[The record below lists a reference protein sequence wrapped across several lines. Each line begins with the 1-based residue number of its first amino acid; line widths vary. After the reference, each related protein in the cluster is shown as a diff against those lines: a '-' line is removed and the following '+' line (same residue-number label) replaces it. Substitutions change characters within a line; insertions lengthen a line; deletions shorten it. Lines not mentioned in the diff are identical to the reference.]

1 MAVSE
6 KKVTGKFYR
15 IWSAADK
22 LWHRI
27 SFWTHANDVEFEDG
41 KTAQT
46 KVGAIKGI
54 TTSTNTKET
63 GYAADAT
70 TVAALNQ
77 SLDSLTNGKITIKN
91 DIMGTM
97 IGKICFI
104 YYKHTISGVV
114 KNKEY
119 FLENVTNLGLSL
131 PLMSTDFPTLTSPMF
146 MVNGDWSTPTAAIAA
161 LQLKADGTLS
171 WVSSHGHTEPLT
183 YMGFI
188 AYIAK

>member
-1 MAVSE
+1 MA
-6 KKVTGKFYR
+6 KYLDLTGLKYFITKR
-15 IWSAADK
+15 I
-22 LWHRI
+22 
-27 SFWTHANDVEFEDG
+27 G
-41 KTAQT
+41 KTDISKIGDGT
-46 KVGAIKGI
+46 CTGAI
-54 TTSTNTKET
+54 ST
-63 GYAADAT
+63 
-70 TVAALNQ
+70 LNQ
-77 SLDSLTNGKITIKN
+77 SLGNLANGTITIKN

-104 YYKHTISGVV
+104 YYKHTAGGVV

-131 PLMSTDFPTLTSPMF
+131 PLMNTDGKTFPTLTSPMF
-146 MVNGDWSTPTAAIAA
+146 MVDGRWDTPNSAIAA

>member
-1 MAVSE
+1 M
-6 KKVTGKFYR
+6 
-15 IWSAADK
+15 
-22 LWHRI
+22 
-27 SFWTHANDVEFEDG
+27 
-41 KTAQT
+41 
-46 KVGAIKGI
+46 
-54 TTSTNTKET
+54 
-63 GYAADAT
+63 
-70 TVAALNQ
+70 

-104 YYKHTISGVV
+104 YYKHVISGVV

-119 FLENVTNLGLSL
+119 FLENVTNLGLPL
-131 PLMSTDFPTLTSPMF
+131 PLMKPDFPTLTSPMF
-146 MVNGDWSTPTAAIAA
+146 MVAGDWSTPTAAIAA

>member
-1 MAVSE
+1 MA
-6 KKVTGKFYR
+6 KYLDLTGLKYFITKR
-15 IWSAADK
+15 I
-22 LWHRI
+22 
-27 SFWTHANDVEFEDG
+27 G
-41 KTAQT
+41 KTDISKIGDGT
-46 KVGAIKGI
+46 CTGAI
-54 TTSTNTKET
+54 S
-63 GYAADAT
+63 
-70 TVAALNQ
+70 ALNQ
-77 SLDSLTNGKITIKN
+77 SLSSLTNSKITIKN

-104 YYKHTISGVV
+104 YYKHTAGGVV

-131 PLMSTDFPTLTSPMF
+131 PLMKPDFPILTSPMF
-146 MVNGDWSTPTAAIAA
+146 MVTGDWSTPTAAIAV
-161 LQLKADGTLS
+161 LQLKADCTLS

>member
-1 MAVSE
+1 M
-6 KKVTGKFYR
+6 
-15 IWSAADK
+15 
-22 LWHRI
+22 
-27 SFWTHANDVEFEDG
+27 
-41 KTAQT
+41 
-46 KVGAIKGI
+46 GA
-54 TTSTNTKET
+54 
-63 GYAADAT
+63 
-70 TVAALNQ
+70 
-77 SLDSLTNGKITIKN
+77 
-91 DIMGTM
+91 M

-104 YYKHTISGVV
+104 YYKHTITGVV

-131 PLMSTDFPTLTSPMF
+131 PLMNTDGKTFPILTSPMF
-146 MVNGDWSTPTAAIAA
+146 LVDGNWSTPTAAIAA

>member
-1 MAVSE
+1 MA
-6 KKVTGKFYR
+6 KYLDLTGLKYFITKR
-15 IWSAADK
+15 I
-22 LWHRI
+22 
-27 SFWTHANDVEFEDG
+27 G
-41 KTAQT
+41 KTDISKIGDGT
-46 KVGAIKGI
+46 CTGAI
-54 TTSTNTKET
+54 S
-63 GYAADAT
+63 
-70 TVAALNQ
+70 ALNQ

-104 YYKHTISGVV
+104 YYKHTAGGVV

-131 PLMSTDFPTLTSPMF
+131 PLMSTDFSTLTSPMF